1 MFLRALSM
9 FPFRKSNRGVS
20 GKSRMPKARISAQ
33 AKLMPIGMRHDP
45 VLEMDSVPK
54 LIRFARRIPIVMK
67 SW

>member
-1 MFLRALSM
+1 
-9 FPFRKSNRGVS
+9 
-20 GKSRMPKARISAQ
+20 MPKARISAQ